1 MNKKIYLA
9 IPFSKVEEIRFACA
23 NEVAA
28 ILIKEGHF
36 VFSPISHSYPIEKT
50 NLVESTYNLW
60 LRLDKAFVDW
70 AEEIWVI
77 NIIGHDGMRLITNSR
92 GVQQEMKWA
101 EEQNKPV
108 IIVNYN
114 HNIKQITGYERVQ
127 IHQTA

>member
-9 IPFSKVEEIRFACA
+9 IPFSKIEELSFACA

-36 VFSPISHSYPIEKT
+36 VFSPISHSYPIEQT
-50 NLVESTYNLW
+50 ALVESTYSLW

-108 IIVNYN
+108 IRINYN
-114 HNIKQITGYERVQ
+114 PNIKHIDSYERLHVHQ
-127 IHQTA
+127 IS